1 MTRGTGT
8 DEETAL
14 RFAAELSD
22 AAAKGKPVE
31 VRSDSRL
38 QEGRKVH
45 DWYSIGNNRGPES
58 YQE

>member
-31 VRSDSRL
+31 VRSDPSPTGGTEGSRL
-38 QEGRKVH
+38 VLRRE
-45 DWYSIGNNRGPES
+45 
-58 YQE
+58 